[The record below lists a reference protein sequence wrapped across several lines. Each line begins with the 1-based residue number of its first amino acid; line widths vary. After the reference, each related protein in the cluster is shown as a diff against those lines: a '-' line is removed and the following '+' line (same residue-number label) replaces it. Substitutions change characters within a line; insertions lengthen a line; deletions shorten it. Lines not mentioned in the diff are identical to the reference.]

1 MISMGMRDNN
11 GIHLFHAVLPEIL
24 RHPRTMLHISRIN
37 KRKLSISFNKDGV
50 SLSDI
55 KHADNQRRIGSRFT
69 SAPAAKDIKPAAR
82 PCKDTKADKEAK
94 EILYKALH
102 PSMTFLRAKGIMR
115 ATSPAVY
122 PTGIFS
128 ASRSPASP

>member
-11 GIHLFHAVLPEIL
+11 SIHLFHAVLPEIL

-37 KRKLSISFNKDGV
+37 KRKFPILFNKDGIP
-50 SLSDI
+50 LSDI
-55 KHADNQRRIGSRFT
+55 KHADNQRRIGSSFIPA
-69 SAPAAKDIKPAAR
+69 SKDINPAAC
-82 PCKDTKADKEAK
+82 PCKNAKADKETK

-102 PSMTFLRAKGIMR
+102 PSITFLRAKGIIR
-115 ATSPAVY
+115 ATSLAVY

>member
-24 RHPRTMLHISRIN
+24 RHPRTMLHIPRIN

-55 KHADNQRRIGSRFT
+55 KHADNQRRIGCCST
-69 SAPAAKDIKPAAR
+69 PAAKDIKPAAC
-82 PCKDTKADKEAK
+82 PCKDTKADKETK